1 MVSLFRCITISVLVF
16 NSLLLTTPDISMTES
31 ISLNFEL
38 IVIKSY
44 FLSQP
49 TILSLPLL
57 IIQISGCK
65 LWCFLLIQK
74 EYIVSNTLLFSLIC
88 FLYLISSNPFSNNHF
103 STACMLTFFSE
114 SAPSIKILSIPFAR
128 SKSNSP

>member
-1 MVSLFRCITISVLVF
+1 MVSLFQCITISVLVF
-16 NSLLLTTPDISMTES
+16 NSLLLTTPGISMTES
-31 ISLNFEL
+31 ISFYFDLMSDNT
-38 IVIKSY
+38 S
-44 FLSQP
+44 FLSQS
-49 TILSLPLL
+49 TILFLPHL

-88 FLYLISSNPFSNNHF
+88 FLYLISSKPFSNNHF

-114 SAPSIKILSIPFAR
+114 SAPSVKILSIPFAR